1 MNVVFS
7 PQCLEF
13 RSPGHPESPERVRK
27 TYELLVQKSYTFV
40 EPTPCTEQ
48 DLLLVHSPEL
58 VTSVRNND
66 FYNWDSPNLPHIYEY
81 ATLSAGGAVT
91 AMELSLSEGR
101 SFSLMRPPGHH
112 VTRENLGGFCYFNN
126 IAIAV
131 AKALS
136 TLERVAIL
144 DFDCHHGNG
153 TEAIFL
159 GTPAVLYISW
169 HQIHIYPGT
178 GHQSRLNCINYP
190 LNAGA
195 DHTDFMVVLEKG
207 LEKTR
212 DFNPDLIAVSAGFDG
227 YIGDPLSMLRF
238 QQKTYQ
244 EIGEKIKSFELP
256 SFAVLEG
263 GYGGELPLCI
273 HKFLEGYF

>member
-1 MNVVFS
+1 M
-7 PQCLEF
+7 
-13 RSPGHPESPERVRK
+13 
-27 TYELLVQKSYTFV
+27 
-40 EPTPCTEQ
+40 EPIPCTEQ

-58 VTSVRNND
+58 IRDVKNND
-66 FYNWDSPNLPHIYEY
+66 FYNWDSPNLPRIYEY
-81 ATLSAGGAVT
+81 AVLSAGGSVT

-112 VTRENLGGFCYFNN
+112 VSRESLGGFCYFNN
-126 IAIAV
+126 VAIAV
-131 AKALS
+131 AKALT
-136 TLERVAIL
+136 TLDKVAIL

-153 TEAIFL
+153 TESIFL
-159 GTPAVLYISW
+159 GNPSVLYMSW

-190 LNAGA
+190 LQAGA
-195 DHTDFMVVLEKG
+195 DHSDFMAVFEKG
-207 LEKTR
+207 CKKTLE
-212 DFNPDLIAVSAGFDG
+212 FNPDLIAVSAGFDG

-244 EIGEKIKSFELP
+244 EIGEKIKSFGCP
-256 SFAVLEG
+256 SFAALEG

-273 HKFLEGYF
+273 HKFLQGYF

>member
-7 PQCLEF
+7 PRCLEF
-13 RSPGHPESPERVRK
+13 RSPGHPESPDRVRK
-27 TYELLVQKSYTFV
+27 TYEFLVQKAYTFV

-48 DLLLVHSPEL
+48 ELLLVHTPEL
-58 VTSVRNND
+58 VTSVKNND
-66 FYNWDSPNLPHIYEY
+66 FYNWDCPNLPHIYEY
-81 ATLSAGGAVT
+81 ATLSAGGAIT

-159 GTPAVLYISW
+159 GNPAVLYISW

-178 GHQSRLNCINYP
+178 GHQSQLNCINYP

-195 DHTDFMVVLEKG
+195 DHTDFMAVFEKG

-244 EIGEKIKSFELP
+244 EIGEKIKSFGLP